1 MDTRQL
7 TRTSAITACTCT
19 YARSHWRGRAEAGL
33 IFLLSVALAPFA
45 APAAAQS
52 AASSY
57 PNKPIRFVV
66 PYPPGGTTDIVA
78 RGIGIKLA
86 ERFGQPVVI
95 ENRGGANTIIGAE
108 AVAKSAPDGYT
119 LLLTTATTMS
129 ITPQVNPN
137 LPYDPVKDFAP
148 ITSAVNVPFMIAA
161 HPSLPANSMPELI
174 ALAKAK
180 PGTLTYSTPGATSS
194 NHLAGALLESMAG
207 IKLLHVPYKGSG
219 PATTAAL
226 AGEVDM
232 VITGIATVTP
242 YWKAGKLKIL
252 AIGADKR
259 HPSWPEIPS
268 TGEAGLHGYSAGTW
282 FGVVTRAGT
291 PRAIIDKLN
300 REIVAALSGSELNE
314 RLTAIGFDVFT
325 GTPEDFARFL
335 QNDMARAAKVIKA
348 AGIKVTE

>member
-1 MDTRQL
+1 MHIALLCAVLVQAQFAA
-7 TRTSAITACTCT
+7 SAIAQNTM
-19 YARSHWRGRAEAGL
+19 
-33 IFLLSVALAPFA
+33 A
-45 APAAAQS
+45 A
-52 AASSY
+52 Y
-57 PNKPIRFVV
+57 PGKPIRLVV

-86 ERFGQPVVI
+86 ERFGQQVVI
-95 ENRGGANTIIGAE
+95 DNRGGASTIIGAD
-108 AVAKSAPDGYT
+108 AVAKSLPDGYT

-129 ITPQVNPN
+129 INPQVNPK
-137 LPYDPVKDFAP
+137 LPYDAARDFAP

-161 HPSLPANSMPELI
+161 HPSLPANSMIEFI
-174 ALAKAK
+174 ALAKAR
-180 PGTLTYSTPGATSS
+180 PGTLKYSTPGAASS

-207 IKLLHVPYKGSG
+207 IKLVHVPYKGSG
-219 PATTAAL
+219 PATIAVL
-226 AGEVDM
+226 GGEVDI

-242 YWKAGKLKIL
+242 HWKAGRLKIL

-268 TGEAGLHGYSAGTW
+268 TGEAGLQGYYAGTW

-291 PRAIIDKLN
+291 ARPIIDKLN
-300 REIVAALSGSELNE
+300 REIVAALSAGELKE

-325 GTPEDFARFL
+325 GTPEEFARFM

-348 AGIKVTE
+348 AGIKAAD